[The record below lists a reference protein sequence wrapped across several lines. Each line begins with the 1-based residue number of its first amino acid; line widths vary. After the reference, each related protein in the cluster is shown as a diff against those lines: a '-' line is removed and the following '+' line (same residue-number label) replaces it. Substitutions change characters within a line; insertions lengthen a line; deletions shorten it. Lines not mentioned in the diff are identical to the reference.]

1 MAKVPAGAAKVVGE
15 LILSGIARV
24 AIYTVYFQGVSNG
37 DMVQAHAFSC
47 QKSPLVVCIYIRIYV
62 GVYV

>member
-37 DMVQAHAFSC
+37 DMVQ
-47 QKSPLVVCIYIRIYV
+47 V
-62 GVYV
+62 GAIWT